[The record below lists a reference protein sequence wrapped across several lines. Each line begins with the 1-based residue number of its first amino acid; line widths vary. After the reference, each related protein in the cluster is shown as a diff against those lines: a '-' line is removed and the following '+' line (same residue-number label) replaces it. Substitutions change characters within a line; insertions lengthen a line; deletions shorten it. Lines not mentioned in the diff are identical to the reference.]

1 MSQYPNAGL
10 FPRGR
15 ETLVSHI
22 ESGPGVAGG
31 ALQIGGGRG
40 IAHKWLWRRCTG
52 EPMRDEVA
60 RPRQLARLTPPET
73 EEGVVP
79 ARCELLPDERG
90 WAMVPALRPRI
101 LAQ

>member
-40 IAHKWLWRRCTG
+40 IAHKWLWRRCAG
-52 EPMRDEVA
+52 EPMRDGGCKATPAGAADAA
-60 RPRQLARLTPPET
+60 R
-73 EEGVVP
+73 
-79 ARCELLPDERG
+79 DRG
-90 WAMVPALRPRI
+90 RGRPSS
-101 LAQ
+101 L